1 MKTKLF
7 IAFLLCLGIQGLTQ
21 VVINPKGTKVQVDTS
36 KWMGIGNN
44 IYNKN
49 TDNVG
54 IGTSNPRAQLHTTRD
69 VRFEGIGTNTVNTKI
84 LTTNDS
90 GTVTTRL
97 LSSLLSGNALTS
109 LNGLSSS
116 TQTFSTGTTGS
127 DFNIVSS
134 GSVHTF
140 HFPNA
145 SSGNRGLLTSTDWST
160 FNAKE
165 NALTF
170 STGLTR
176 TSNTI
181 SVNTSQNINTLSNL
195 TSNGLIKTSG
205 GTGALSIA
213 TAGTDYSAGTSSLA
227 TGILKSTTSTGAL
240 SIAVAGDFPTLNQ
253 NTTGSAATLTTP
265 RTIHGGSFN
274 GSGDVT
280 NIIAS
285 TYGGTGNGFAKFSG
299 PATTEKTFTLPNA
312 NATILTDNATVTVG
326 QGGTGQS
333 SFTDGQL
340 LIGNSTGN
348 TLTKSTL
355 TAGTGIS
362 ITNGGGSIT
371 ITNSSPSSGGTVT
384 SVGALTLGT
393 SGTDLN
399 STVANGSTTPVITLN
414 VPTASASNRGALSST
429 DWSTFNSKE
438 NALTFSTGLTR
449 STNTVTVN
457 TTQNIN
463 TLSNLTS
470 NGLIK
475 TSGGTGALSI
485 ATSGTDYSA
494 GTSSLGTG
502 ILKSTTGT
510 GALSIAVAADFPIL
524 NQNTTGNAAT
534 VTTNANLTGDV
545 TSVGNA
551 STIANSVVSNAK
563 LSNMAA
569 NTIKGN
575 NTGSSAT
582 PIDLTTT
589 QATAMLDNFTST
601 LKGLTPASGGGTVN
615 FLRADGNWS
624 NPLSSLDTLFWS
636 VSGNNVSTLKN
647 LGTTSNFALP
657 FMTNNT
663 ERMRISSTGNVG
675 IGTSTFDG
683 TNPEKLLVD
692 AGATSSFNL
701 IKAKGSIDN
710 YLQLNIQNT
719 SSGTSASSDVVAT
732 ADNGTETVNYIDMGI
747 NSSTYSNVS
756 LPIVGGVNN
765 AYLYSTGN
773 DFIIG
778 NATAAKSLRFFTG
791 GTAMSNERMRIDN
804 AGKVAIGNT
813 STSELL
819 TLGTAGSIA
828 GSLSLAGSTS
838 GKAIIA
844 VSAAA
849 GTPTLTLPTTTGT
862 LATLAGTETF
872 TNKTISGASNTL
884 SNIAMSSLTGT
895 LGASNG
901 GTGNSSYTVGDILY
915 ASASSTLSKLAG
927 VATGNALISGG
938 TSTAPSW
945 GKIGLTSHVSGVLP
959 IANGGT
965 NSSTTLNNN
974 RIMVSSGGAIT
985 EAAALSNGQLLIG
998 STGAAPVAST
1008 LTAGNGIT
1016 ITNAAGSVTIA
1027 NEPTISAVTGTST
1040 LTTTSTTDV
1049 VLGTPLTITPG
1060 AGDYLVFFTGVVSNS
1075 NAGKGVIM
1083 SIYVNGSKLPATEIQ
1098 ATSGAANDKNTIAS
1112 NAYITGLGAGQ
1123 AIEMRWKAESNT
1135 ASITNRTLIVQ
1146 RVK

>member
-49 TDNVG
+49 PDNVG

-97 LSSLLSGNALTS
+97 LSNLLSGNALTS

-127 DFNIVSS
+127 DFNILSS

-227 TGILKSTTSTGAL
+227 TGILKSTTSTGVL

-362 ITNGGGSIT
+362 ITNGAGSIT
-371 ITNSSPSSGGTVT
+371 INNTASGGTVT
-384 SVGALTLGT
+384 SVAALTLGT
-393 SGTDLN
+393 SGTDL
-399 STVANGSTTPVITLN
+399 SSSVANPTTTPVITLN

-884 SNIAMSSLTGT
+884 SNISVSSLTG
-895 LGASNG
+895 
-901 GTGNSSYTVGDILY
+901 I
-915 ASASSTLSKLAG
+915 
-927 VATGNALISGG
+927 
-938 TSTAPSW
+938 
-945 GKIGLTSHVSGVLP
+945 LP

-965 NSSTTLNNN
+965 NSSATPTNGGVVYGDGAAYQVNSAGTSGQVLKSNGAAAPTWTDGGTMMLSGVSNNTAVNNTTLYFPLTGG
-974 RIMVSSGGAIT
+974 IAGGAADVQAGLRTLVSRGGTIKNLYVKIS
-985 EAAALSNGQLLIG
+985 AALASGKTGTVTVYKNGVATTLQAVLSVGPVDFNDTTHSFTVVAGDEVGIQVTT
-998 STGAAPVAST
+998 TGNVKFSW
-1008 LTAGNGIT
+1008 
-1016 ITNAAGSVTIA
+1016 
-1027 NEPTISAVTGTST
+1027 AVT
-1040 LTTTSTTDV
+1040 
-1049 VLGTPLTITPG
+1049 
-1060 AGDYLVFFTGVVSNS
+1060 FT
-1075 NAGKGVIM
+1075 
-1083 SIYVNGSKLPATEIQ
+1083 Y
-1098 ATSGAANDKNTIAS
+1098 
-1112 NAYITGLGAGQ
+1112 
-1123 AIEMRWKAESNT
+1123 
-1135 ASITNRTLIVQ
+1135 
-1146 RVK
+1146 